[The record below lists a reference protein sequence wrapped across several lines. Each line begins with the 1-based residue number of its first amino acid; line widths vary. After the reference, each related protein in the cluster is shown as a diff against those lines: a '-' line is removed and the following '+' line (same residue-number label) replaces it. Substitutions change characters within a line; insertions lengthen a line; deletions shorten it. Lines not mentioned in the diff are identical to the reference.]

1 MFPHKEN
8 VKYYLYCL
16 YFTKLIKKIYWEQRT
31 SVNTSNHK
39 RFHTIVW
46 PTAPLPLPHPHAEEP
61 PNWSMVEMQGC
72 SALV

>member
-1 MFPHKEN
+1 MWN
-8 VKYYLYCL
+8 IIYTVYTLQSL
-16 YFTKLIKKIYWEQRT
+16 LKKNYWEQRT